1 MSDPSTRAQDGAALG
16 KALREQIGKIMVLQ
30 DDVLEPVLVALLSRG
45 HVLIEGI
52 PGTGKT
58 LLARTLARVIG
69 LAFARIQFT
78 NDLMPS
84 DITGTSVWRPNKGEF
99 EFVEGPV
106 FTDIVLADEINR
118 TSPRTLSCLLEA
130 MASGT
135 VSADGNTL
143 PLSDAFFVLAT
154 RNPVEFHGTYP
165 LPEAALDRFL
175 VRVTVSYPAAESEVG
190 LYLGR
195 DPQERLSEVEPV
207 LVRKR
212 LFEVFDAVHEVEVSE
227 SVAAY
232 AYNVVAATREHE
244 AVGLGVSPRAAM
256 AWIRAARAR
265 AFLHGRAYV
274 LPDDLK
280 ATASPVLAHRIFLRG
295 GGDAAEL
302 VEATLEATPVT
313 L

>member
-1 MSDPSTRAQDGAALG
+1 MGDPSTRAQDGAALG
-16 KALREQIGKIMVLQ
+16 QALREQLARVMVLPE
-30 DDVLEPVLVALLSRG
+30 DVVEPILVALFARG

-58 LLARTLARVIG
+58 LLARTLARVAG
-69 LAFARIQFT
+69 LDFTRIQFT

-84 DITGTSVWRPNKGEF
+84 DITGTSVWRPGKGEF
-99 EFVEGPV
+99 EFIEGPI

-130 MASGT
+130 MEGGT
-135 VSADGNTL
+135 VSADGTTMS
-143 PLSDAFFVLAT
+143 LSDAFFVLAT

-175 VRVTVSYPAAESEVG
+175 LRVTVRYPDPQSEIG

-195 DPQERLSEVEPV
+195 DPQERLPEVTPVLGRDALLRVFEGIDSIDVSEPV
-207 LVRKR
+207 
-212 LFEVFDAVHEVEVSE
+212 AG
-227 SVAAY
+227 Y
-232 AYNVVAATREHE
+232 AYNVVRATREHE
-244 AVGLGVSPRAAM
+244 GVALGVSPRAAM

-265 AFLHGRAYV
+265 AFLHGREYI

-280 ATASPVLAHRIFLRG
+280 ALATPVLAHRIFLRG
-295 GGDAAEL
+295 GGDAVEL
-302 VEATLEATPVT
+302 VEETLEQIPVD